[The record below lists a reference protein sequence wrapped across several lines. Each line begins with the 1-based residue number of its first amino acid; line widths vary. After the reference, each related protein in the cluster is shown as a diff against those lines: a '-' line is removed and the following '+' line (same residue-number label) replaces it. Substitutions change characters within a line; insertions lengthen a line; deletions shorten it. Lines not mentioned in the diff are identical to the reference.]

1 MSKKPKDGGK
11 TVAFRITGSIPVVL
25 VTGVLL
31 LGAYPAA
38 AQSTKDR
45 LYLLEQKVGKLE
57 RTSANNDAATDML
70 RRIQELQDE
79 NQALRN
85 EIETLQFETVSSADR
100 QRQLYIDL
108 DQRMQ
113 ALEAGG
119 AGNLTQAAGAGIAA
133 GQPAMS
139 GSDTADYQAAFEL
152 LKQGRYPEAAAAF
165 EGFLATYTS
174 SDLRDNAQYWLAETH
189 YVTKDYLKALG
200 GFQEVINTYPASRKI
215 PDAWLK
221 VGYCNYE
228 LKQWADA
235 REALSIASA
244 RYPETTAAK
253 LAAQRLGRMKT
264 EGH

>member
-1 MSKKPKDGGK
+1 
-11 TVAFRITGSIPVVL
+11 VAFRITGSIPVVL

-57 RTSANNDAATDML
+57 RMSANNDAQTDML

-119 AGNLTQAAGAGIAA
+119 AANLAQAAGAGIAA
-133 GQPAMS
+133 GQLS

-152 LKQGRYPEAAAAF
+152 LKQGRYPEAATAF

-253 LAAQRLGRMKT
+253 LAAQRLGLMKT

>member
-1 MSKKPKDGGK
+1 M
-11 TVAFRITGSIPVVL
+11 
-25 VTGVLL
+25 GVLL

-57 RTSANNDAATDML
+57 RISANNDAETDML

-119 AGNLTQAAGAGIAA
+119 AGNLAQAAGVGGAA
-133 GQPAMS
+133 GQPAAS
-139 GSDTADYQAAFEL
+139 GSDSADYQAAFEL
-152 LKQGRYPEAAAAF
+152 LKQGRYPEAAVAF

-189 YVTKDYLKALG
+189 YVTKDYPKALG

-253 LAAQRLGRMKT
+253 LAAQRLGLMKT

>member
-1 MSKKPKDGGK
+1 MLLRT
-11 TVAFRITGSIPVVL
+11 TVSIPLAIVSVVL
-25 VTGVLL
+25 S
-31 LGAYPAA
+31 LGAFPAS
-38 AQSTKDR
+38 AQSTKER

-57 RTSANNDAATDML
+57 RITANNDAQTDML
-70 RRIQELQDE
+70 RKIKELQDE

-119 AGNLTQAAGAGIAA
+119 AANIGQPAGAAGAVAGGAA
-133 GQPAMS
+133 VT
-139 GSDTADYQAAFEL
+139 GSDRADYQAAFEL
-152 LKQGRYPEAAAAF
+152 LKQGRYTEATTAF
-165 EGFLATYTS
+165 NAFLATYTN
-174 SDLRDNAQYWLAETH
+174 SDLRDNAQYWLAETY
-189 YVTKDYLKALG
+189 YVTKDFTKALN

-221 VGYCNYE
+221 IGYCNYE
-228 LKQWADA
+228 IQKWPEA
-235 REALSIASA
+235 REALSIVSA
-244 RYPETTAAK
+244 RYPETTAAR
-253 LAAQRLGRMKT
+253 LATQRLGLMKT

>member
-1 MSKKPKDGGK
+1 MSLRNTVNIP
-11 TVAFRITGSIPVVL
+11 VAFLS
-25 VTGVLL
+25 GVLL
-31 LGAYPAA
+31 LGAFPAA
-38 AQSTKDR
+38 AQSTKER
-45 LYLLEQKVGKLE
+45 LYMLEQKVGRLE
-57 RTSANNDAATDML
+57 RISANNDAQTDML
-70 RRIQELQDE
+70 RRIKELQDE

-119 AGNLTQAAGAGIAA
+119 AANLAQGAGAAGGSVASGAA
-133 GQPAMS
+133 PAT

-165 EGFLATYTS
+165 TSFLGIYTN
-174 SDLRDNAQYWLAETH
+174 SDLRDNAQYWLSETH
-189 YVTKDYLKALG
+189 YVTKEYSKALG
-200 GFQEVINTYPASRKI
+200 GFQEVINSYPASRKI

-228 LKQWADA
+228 LKQWPEA
-235 REALSIASA
+235 REALSIVSA
-244 RYPETTAAK
+244 RYPETTAAR
-253 LAAQRLGRMKT
+253 LARQRLELMT
-264 EGH
+264 SEGH